1 MSCRSTRYTGH
12 LFSVS
17 PRAHFIFSNM
27 ESLFSTQN
35 LKKLSVFKNNEHI
48 LIESIS
54 EQGIVQTVKIPM
66 LKTVTTNNTNKQLN
80 STNKSPSIVRIDR
93 QQDGKQIETRK
104 NKNSFFKGKLT
115 EKQVKEIKT
124 LLADT
129 NYMSTYQ
136 SEYQAHKDIGKAYG
150 VTYMTIKHI
159 HYGITW
165 GHVK

>member
-1 MSCRSTRYTGH
+1 
-12 LFSVS
+12 
-17 PRAHFIFSNM
+17 M

-35 LKKLSVFKNNEHI
+35 LKNLSVFKDNEHI
-48 LIESIS
+48 LIESTS

-66 LKTVTTNNTNKQLN
+66 LKTITTNNANNNANKQLN

-93 QQDGKQIETRK
+93 QQDGKQIEVRK
-104 NKNSFFKGKLT
+104 NKNNFFKTKLT

-129 NYMSTYQ
+129 NYMNTYQ

-150 VTYMTIKHI
+150 VTYMTIKYI
-159 HYGITW
+159 HHGVTW

>member
-1 MSCRSTRYTGH
+1 
-12 LFSVS
+12 
-17 PRAHFIFSNM
+17 M

-35 LKKLSVFKNNEHI
+35 LKNLSVFKDNEHI
-48 LIESIS
+48 LIESTS

-66 LKTVTTNNTNKQLN
+66 LKTITTNNANKTNNANNNANKQLN

-93 QQDGKQIETRK
+93 QQDGKQIEVRK
-104 NKNSFFKGKLT
+104 NKNNFFKTKLT

-129 NYMSTYQ
+129 NYMNTYQ

-150 VTYMTIKHI
+150 VTYMTIKYI
-159 HYGITW
+159 HHGVTW